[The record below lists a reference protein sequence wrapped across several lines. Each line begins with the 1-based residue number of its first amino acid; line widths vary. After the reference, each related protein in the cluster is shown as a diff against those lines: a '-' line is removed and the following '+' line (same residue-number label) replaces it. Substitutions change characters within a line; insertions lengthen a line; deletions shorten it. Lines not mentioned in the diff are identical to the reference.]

1 MTAQPIQPM
10 APARR
15 SSVQSVDR
23 ALEILEVIAGQGG
36 AASLSDLAAET
47 GLPAATA
54 HRLLKTMTAKGF
66 VIQLQNRSYGLGDKL
81 VPLGE
86 AAAQRPRR

>member
-1 MTAQPIQPM
+1 M
-10 APARR
+10 
-15 SSVQSVDR
+15 QSVDR
-23 ALEILEVIAGQGG
+23 ALEILEVIAGHGG
-36 AASLSDLAAET
+36 AATLSELAGET

-66 VIQLQNRSYGLGDKL
+66 VTQLQNRSYGLGEKL

-86 AAAQRPRR
+86 TAAQRRRR